1 MRRSGGAARRGGRRR
16 RQRRAPLVA
25 RQNRPPSSNPPSP
38 QSSSHYTLSYG
49 EFCARLASDPAF
61 AARLA
66 PLRADVAALAAG
78 PRWGGSAPFPVSR
91 WTRLLLLQQLL
102 VEAMELLDPEGARV
116 PLGRRQP
123 LSACAFSP
131 LVEHSASANYS
142 KKLNTLEGALPVGA
156 DPLAGLKSAAG
167 GGLAML
173 QSVGQK

>member
-1 MRRSGGAARRGGRRR
+1 MLKECVFLLLDVFASSCT
-16 RQRRAPLVA
+16 QTH
-25 RQNRPPSSNPPSP
+25 QPSSPPLH
-38 QSSSHYTLSYG
+38 SHYTLSYG
-49 EFCARLASDPAF
+49 EFCTRLASDPAF

-66 PLRADVAALAAG
+66 PLRADVAVLASG

-123 LSACAFSP
+123 LSACGFSP

-142 KKLNTLEGALPVGA
+142 KKLNTLEGVALPGDD
-156 DPLAGLKSAAG
+156 DPLAGLRNAAG
-167 GGLAML
+167 GGLALL
-173 QSVGQK
+173 QNVGLK